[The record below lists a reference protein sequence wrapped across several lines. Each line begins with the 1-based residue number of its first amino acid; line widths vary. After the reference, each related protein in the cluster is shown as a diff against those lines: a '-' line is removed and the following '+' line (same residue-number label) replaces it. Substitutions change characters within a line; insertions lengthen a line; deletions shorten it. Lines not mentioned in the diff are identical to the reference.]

1 MRHNLSL
8 PAAYALLAILGV
20 AVWVRILSAHGG
32 LWVDEAWSAVLVA
45 RADTPWA
52 VFTSINHDNN
62 HHLNSLWMQ
71 AVGYAAP
78 PLALRALSIV
88 TGAATVLVVAA
99 IGARRSAA
107 HALVGAALF
116 ALSPILV
123 NYGSEARGY
132 APMLLCAV
140 GAILVAARCSTPLA
154 LRPAMRRGCLRC

>member
-20 AVWVRILSAHGG
+20 AVWVRIVSAHGG

-45 RADTPWA
+45 KADTPWA

-88 TGAATVLVVAA
+88 TGAAAVLV
-99 IGARRSAA
+99 
-107 HALVGAALF
+107 F
-116 ALSPILV
+116 
-123 NYGSEARGY
+123 
-132 APMLLCAV
+132 
-140 GAILVAARCSTPLA
+140 
-154 LRPAMRRGCLRC
+154 GCLCCRV